1 MPGQHINPTIAFRPM
16 QWEKSMIE
24 ERVKASGLHKKDFI
38 IRSCIYSNIV
48 VVGTKQRV
56 QYLDEATSSIDT
68 RTEAL
73 VQDGVGKQNRSYAL
87 FAAGKRTTKYHFI
100 PNNCI
105 SFFLNEM

>member
-1 MPGQHINPTIAFRPM
+1 MPGQHRDPTISFRAAL
-16 QWEKSMIE
+16 WERAMIE

-73 VQDGVGKQNRSYAL
+73 VQDGMDKLMKTEWIVCPVCGRKTHN
-87 FAAGKRTTKYHFI
+87 K
-100 PNNCI
+100 I
-105 SFFLNEM
+105 SFHSK

>member
-1 MPGQHINPTIAFRPM
+1 MPGQYINPTIAFRPM

-38 IRSCIYSNIV
+38 VRNCIYSNIV

-56 QYLDEATSSIDT
+56 QYLDEATFSIDT

-73 VQDGVGKQNRSYAL
+73 VQDGMDKL
-87 FAAGKRTTKYHFI
+87 IKT
-100 PNNCI
+100 
-105 SFFLNEM
+105 E